1 MAKIGTD
8 TIAAGGFD
16 ELSLHSLGT
25 NTDPTKLAQIALKG
39 DVNIA
44 MHGSLV
50 LDTPVLSSDGGDS
63 VLSAG
68 YLTLGSSNQFNLFNV
83 DPSVGDGSLLLHGE
97 HVDLIGTLALR
108 GFGPVAAATT
118 PPVRIESD
126 GDIRLIGGN
135 QLEGSQVNQVY
146 TDGFYSV
153 GRLNSAADL
162 ELRANQVYTATAT
175 DFTVSVS
182 GSGGKI
188 TIQPG
193 GASDTPL
200 SAGSKL
206 TLAADNI
213 EQNGTLLAPF
223 GQIELDATNSL
234 VLGGGSVT
242 SVSGTGQLVPFGKT
256 EFGQDWLYPLSNGS
270 SVTNGIYTAPPEK
283 RIGLNGS
290 QVTLAPGSVVDVAG
304 GGDLLATEQQPG
316 TGGSFDI
323 LLDPAHVNGAFAIM
337 PARQDLYGSYDPYY
351 SSVSSVKPGNT
362 IYIAAGGPVPAGDYA
377 MLPAGYALMPGA
389 YLITPLP
396 ATSSPIPGQAVQQY
410 DGSAIVAAE
419 LSVAGTGAR
428 SNLWSAYLVQNGDQ
442 VRSRAQYLE
451 SHADTFLA
459 ATADHLNQ
467 DAGQLAIDAQTAL
480 ALGGTLANNSADGRG
495 SEVDIL
501 ADNLAVVTSYT
512 GATDRVE
519 LLDSGL
525 NELNA
530 DSLLLG
536 GTRQQQGTD
545 VALNVQAKDVTV
557 ESGTALSA
565 PEVMLAATDHVTVAS
580 GATIT
585 AADGNR
591 ARAPASIDLTGDSAL
606 ARISSADQVQV
617 QRVPGNAA
625 AGTLDIAAGAV
636 LDASRSITLDAS
648 QNTVVDGD
656 MRTHDGGSLNL
667 ASSRISL
674 GEAPARTGG
683 LVLSNDRLS
692 SLEASD
698 LRLNSRGSIDFY
710 GQVSLSNLNAVAL
723 NAAGIGGY
731 ANVGQGVSISAAD
744 TISLSNR
751 SNAAF
756 TGTPD
761 GNGALNLSARQVT
774 LGEGSFAVRGFAN
787 TTISATEQI
796 VVAPATDTPVQLH
809 VAGDLALQASRITA
823 SKGADASIDT
833 QDASN
838 NVVGKMTLT
847 APAIL
852 PNPVTD
858 LGAKLE
864 LTATEMDDGGHIE
877 LPSGILNLHATTGG
891 VTVAANASIDVSGRD
906 LTFADSTV
914 GSPGGNVSLT
924 ADQGNVTIG
933 TNAHIDVSGARSG
946 GDAGALSISAT
957 AGAVQLD
964 PAAHLAGAVYVTDAR
979 AGSFALDTGM
989 LTNDFSTLNNVLFT
1003 GSFTDSLQF
1012 RLRTG
1017 DVEIGTA
1024 TASNATVQAHKIQL
1038 EADAGKIDVYGRLDA
1053 SGNVPQLQAGQV
1065 ALYARDDVSLHG
1077 GSSIS
1082 AAAAGTDKKGGSVT
1096 LASSAGRLDVQ
1107 AGASIDVAGTDATG
1121 APSDSGTVD
1130 MRAAR
1135 DGGSGVLINPI
1146 DPASIRG
1153 AADVNIEAYRTYT
1166 ASNIDA
1172 VLINSIQSDT
1182 ATYMNSA
1189 SAGNINNTLG
1199 IGSDVRFHFLPGVE
1213 IDSTGD
1219 LTLNAPWD
1227 LLNWRYNGN
1236 AGVLNLRAA
1245 GNLNISK
1252 NLSDGVATVFDSLL
1266 GTLRITATT
1275 PADQSNQGNWSY
1287 RLTAG
1292 ADLSSADPMAV
1303 NQDVGN
1309 VTLASGVK
1317 VRTGTGTIEVAA
1329 GNDLTL
1335 TDSTAAIYTVGA
1347 NLGPGEVPDAPS
1359 LSLSA
1364 DQVQEIVYNGDF
1376 LQNGGDIRIAV
1387 GGDVQG
1393 ANGHQLVN
1401 DWLARA
1407 GGNIDLFGEPISLP
1421 ASWAINIGNFQQNIG
1436 ALGGGNV
1443 TVTAGGNVDNLSAVI
1458 PTTGQ
1463 PVAGSNTP
1471 SIAGGGDLRIQA
1483 GGDIRG
1489 GVYYLGK
1496 GQAEL
1501 QAGGSITA
1509 GDNSLYPVLALGD
1522 GQYSLRARKDLA
1534 IESIVNPTMLP
1545 ISAMQ
1550 GAIDPNSGQPFQAPL
1565 ATYFFTYTVDSA
1577 AKLEAVSGDVTVRE
1591 DTTAMRSVFSTLG
1604 ADTVPLSYL
1613 PGTLSARSLEGDIIV
1628 NGAGFTLLPAPLGNL
1643 ELLAQGSIVP
1653 ATDNLSLVLSDADPA
1668 QLPNVLLPASDL
1680 VDAEKR
1686 LNPGVL
1692 THAPS
1697 PEHRGDSQA
1706 ANIVA
1711 QTGDIGSPQG
1721 SRNQLNLTLAKQT
1734 RLYAGGDVR
1743 NLKLRVQNVNTGDIS
1758 VVEAG
1763 GSVTFPTLRDPS
1775 GKVAIINN
1783 ADPFVL
1789 NGPGFEVAGPGQFY
1803 VIAGKDVD
1811 FGTSQGVI
1819 SVGNLQN
1826 LALAAHGADITVMAG
1841 PVQAPDYGA
1850 FIERYL
1856 VDENI
1861 YHDALAQYMTGL
1873 NKPDTVDD
1881 FKLLPLVQQ
1890 RKFILQMLFEE
1901 LRASGAAAVASKNYD
1916 RGFAAI
1922 NTLFPAASYPGDIK
1936 SFLSRIETADGGDI
1950 NLVAPGGLV
1959 NAGVAGSAVINKP
1972 PVQLGVVALQEGNIN
1987 ALVHSDF
1994 LVNQSRVFA
2003 LDGGDIL
2010 IWSSTGNID
2019 AGKGAKTALSI
2030 PPAQASTDPNTG
2042 ITTVE
2047 FPPPIQGSGIG
2058 AAVRTPGKKPGDVF
2072 LVAPVGVVNAGD
2084 AGISSAGNLTIAA
2097 TAVLGASN
2105 IQVAGA
2111 SVGVPAADTGGLGAG
2126 IIGVSNVASSVT
2138 KSTDDAVKGLTDNTD
2153 SDLSLLDVQVTG
2165 FGDDQGGE
2173 VVNLRKRKKEP

>member
-1 MAKIGTD
+1 
-8 TIAAGGFD
+8 
-16 ELSLHSLGT
+16 
-25 NTDPTKLAQIALKG
+25 
-39 DVNIA
+39 V
-44 MHGSLV
+44 
-50 LDTPVLSSDGGDS
+50 
-63 VLSAG
+63 
-68 YLTLGSSNQFNLFNV
+68 
-83 DPSVGDGSLLLHGE
+83 
-97 HVDLIGTLALR
+97 
-108 GFGPVAAATT
+108 
-118 PPVRIESD
+118 
-126 GDIRLIGGN
+126 
-135 QLEGSQVNQVY
+135 
-146 TDGFYSV
+146 
-153 GRLNSAADL
+153 
-162 ELRANQVYTATAT
+162 
-175 DFTVSVS
+175 
-182 GSGGKI
+182 
-188 TIQPG
+188 
-193 GASDTPL
+193 
-200 SAGSKL
+200 
-206 TLAADNI
+206 
-213 EQNGTLLAPF
+213 
-223 GQIELDATNSL
+223 
-234 VLGGGSVT
+234 
-242 SVSGTGQLVPFGKT
+242 
-256 EFGQDWLYPLSNGS
+256 
-270 SVTNGIYTAPPEK
+270 
-283 RIGLNGS
+283 
-290 QVTLAPGSVVDVAG
+290 
-304 GGDLLATEQQPG
+304 
-316 TGGSFDI
+316 
-323 LLDPAHVNGAFAIM
+323 
-337 PARQDLYGSYDPYY
+337 
-351 SSVSSVKPGNT
+351 
-362 IYIAAGGPVPAGDYA
+362 
-377 MLPAGYALMPGA
+377 
-389 YLITPLP
+389 
-396 ATSSPIPGQAVQQY
+396 
-410 DGSAIVAAE
+410 
-419 LSVAGTGAR
+419 
-428 SNLWSAYLVQNGDQ
+428 
-442 VRSRAQYLE
+442 
-451 SHADTFLA
+451 
-459 ATADHLNQ
+459 
-467 DAGQLAIDAQTAL
+467 IDAQTAL
-480 ALGGTLANNSADGRG
+480 ALGGTLANNSAGGRG

-536 GTRQQQGTD
+536 GTRQQHSTD

-557 ESGTALSA
+557 DSGTSLSG
-565 PEVMLAATDHVTVAS
+565 PEVMLAATDHVTVES

-591 ARAPASIDLTGDSAL
+591 ARAPTSIDLTGDSAL

-617 QRVPGNAA
+617 QRAPGNAA
-625 AGTLDIAAGAV
+625 VGTLDIAAGAV

-656 MRTHDGGSLNL
+656 MRTHDGGSLSL

-674 GEAPARTGG
+674 GEAPAGTGG

-692 SLEASD
+692 RLEASD

-710 GQVSLSNLNAVAL
+710 GQVALSNLNAVAL

-731 ANVGQGVSISAAD
+731 ANAGQNVSISAAD

-751 SNAAF
+751 SNVVF

-787 TTISATEQI
+787 TMISATGQI
-796 VVAPATDTPVQLH
+796 IAAPAADTPVELH
-809 VAGDLALQASRITA
+809 VAGELALQSARITA

-847 APAIL
+847 GPAIL

-864 LTATEMDDGGHIE
+864 LTATEIDDGAHIE
-877 LPSGILNLHATTGG
+877 LPSGIVNLHATGAGG
-891 VTVAANASIDVSGRD
+891 VNIAANASIDVSGRD
-906 LTFADSTV
+906 LTFADTTA

-933 TNAHIDVSGARSG
+933 ASAHIDVSGARSG
-946 GDAGALSISAT
+946 GDAGTLSISAT
-957 AGAVQLD
+957 AGAVQLNT
-964 PAAHLAGAVYVTDAR
+964 AGQLAGAGNAGDR
-979 AGSFALDTGM
+979 AGSFALDTGT
-989 LTNDFSTLNNVLFT
+989 LTNDFPTLNDALFT
-1003 GSFTDSLQF
+1003 GGFTDSLQF

-1017 DVEIGTA
+1017 DLAIGTA
-1024 TASNATVQAHKIQL
+1024 NASNVTVQAHSIQL

-1053 SGNVPQLQAGQV
+1053 SGNVSRPQAGQV

-1082 AAAAGTDKKGGSVT
+1082 ATAAGTDENGGSVT
-1096 LASSAGRLDVQ
+1096 LASTAGRLDVQ

-1121 APSDSGTVD
+1121 ARADSGTVY
-1130 MRAAR
+1130 MRATR
-1135 DGGSGVLINPI
+1135 DGSSGVLVNAIY
-1146 DPASIRG
+1146 PAGIRG
-1153 AADVNIEAYRTYT
+1153 AANVNIEAYRTYT
-1166 ASNIDA
+1166 ASNVDA
-1172 VLINSIQSDT
+1172 ALINTIQSDT
-1182 ATYMNSA
+1182 GTYMNNA

-1199 IGSDVRFHFLPGVE
+1199 IGSDTRFHLLPGVE

-1219 LTLNAPWD
+1219 LALNAPWD
-1227 LLNWRYNGN
+1227 LLHWRYNGN
-1236 AGVLNLRAA
+1236 AGVLTLRTA
-1245 GNLNISK
+1245 GNLNINQ
-1252 NLSDGVATVFDSLL
+1252 NLSDGVATVSDSLL
-1266 GTLRITATT
+1266 GTSRITAAT
-1275 PADQSNQGNWSY
+1275 PAGQPNQGNWSY

-1292 ADLSSADPMAV
+1292 ADLSGADPMAV
-1303 NQDVGN
+1303 NQGVGN

-1317 VRTGTGTIEVAA
+1317 VRSGTGNVVVAA
-1329 GNDLTL
+1329 GNNLTL

-1347 NLGPGEVPDAPS
+1347 NRGPGGVPDASS

-1376 LQNGGDIRIAV
+1376 LRNGGDIRIAV
-1387 GGDVQG
+1387 GANVQG
-1393 ANGHQLVN
+1393 ANGHQVVN

-1407 GGNIDLFGEPISLP
+1407 GGDIDLFGEPISLP
-1421 ASWAINIGNFQQNIG
+1421 ASWAVNIGNFQQNIG

-1463 PVAGSNTP
+1463 PVAGSNPP

-1489 GVYYLGK
+1489 GVYYRGK
-1496 GQAEL
+1496 GQANL

-1522 GQYSLRARKDLA
+1522 GQYSMRARKDLT
-1534 IESIVNPTMLP
+1534 IESIVNPTVLP

-1565 ATYFFTYTVDSA
+1565 ATYFFTYTPDSA
-1577 AKLEAVSGDVTVRE
+1577 AKLEAVSGDVTVRA
-1591 DTTAMRSVFSTLG
+1591 DTTAMRAVFSTLN

-1613 PGTLSARSLEGDIIV
+1613 PGTLSARSLEGDV
-1628 NGAGFTLLPAPLGNL
+1628 VVSGAGFTLVPASLGNL

-1653 ATDNLSLVLSDADPA
+1653 ATDNLSIVLSDADPA
-1668 QLPNVLLPASDL
+1668 QLPSVQLPASDL

-1697 PEHRGDSQA
+1697 PVHLGDPKA

-1711 QTGDIGSPQG
+1711 RTGDIGSPPG

-1743 NLKLRVQNVNTGDIS
+1743 NLKLRVQNVNAGDIS

-1775 GKVAIINN
+1775 GKVAVINN
-1783 ADPFVL
+1783 ANPFVL

-1803 VIAGKDVD
+1803 VIAGKNVD

-1826 LALAAHGADITVMAG
+1826 PALAAHGADITVMAG
-1841 PVQAPDYGA
+1841 QAQAPDYGN
-1850 FIERYL
+1850 FIQRYL
-1856 VDENI
+1856 VDEDT
-1861 YHDALAQYMTGL
+1861 YHDALAQYMTALGL
-1873 NKPDTVDD
+1873 SDSSVDA
-1881 FKLLPLVQQ
+1881 FRALPLVQQ
-1890 RKFILQMLFEE
+1890 RKFILQVLFEE
-1901 LRASGAAAVASKNYD
+1901 LRASGAAASTSKNYD

-1950 NLVAPGGLV
+1950 KLVAPGGLV
-1959 NAGVAGSAVINKP
+1959 NAGVAGSAVVNKP
-1972 PVQLGVVALQEGNIN
+1972 PVQLGVVALQDGNIN
-1987 ALVHSDF
+1987 ALAHGGF

-2030 PPAQASTDPNTG
+2030 PPAQASTDPYTG

-2072 LVAPVGVVNAGD
+2072 LIAPVGVVNAGD

-2111 SVGVPAADTGGLGAG
+2111 SIGVPVADTGGLGAG
-2126 IIGVSNVASSVT
+2126 LIGVSNVASSVT
-2138 KSTDDAVKGLTDNTD
+2138 KSTDDTVKGLTDNTD
-2153 SDLSLLDVQVTG
+2153 SDLSFLDVQVTG
-2165 FGDDQGGE
+2165 FGGDQGGE